1 VFEMSGTNERG
12 LEKLLMGGTPA
23 MRLKTSAGEI
33 HFNPQTIS
41 HVHLNA
47 DRTLLT
53 VHFVEGTHSGFDAES
68 DEDHLFFAEFL
79 GRLTDE
85 SSGFVAIGNEVLNLK
100 TALWIS
106 IPTDEP
112 IQVRLGDSRT
122 RIVDEKDRE
131 RITKLLAE

>member
-1 VFEMSGTNERG
+1 MKLRTSSGEF
-12 LEKLLMGGTPA
+12 
-23 MRLKTSAGEI
+23 
-33 HFNPQTIS
+33 HFNPQTVS

-53 VHFVEGTHSGFDAES
+53 VHFIEGTHYGFDAAT
-68 DEDHLFFAEFL
+68 DADRIYFAEFL
-79 GRLTDE
+79 AKLTDE
-85 SSGFVAIGNEVLNLK
+85 SSGFIAIGNEVLNLK
-100 TALWIS
+100 AALWIS
-106 IPTDEP
+106 IPIEEP

>member
-1 VFEMSGTNERG
+1 M
-12 LEKLLMGGTPA
+12 K
-23 MRLKTSAGEI
+23 LKTSSGEI

-47 DRTLLT
+47 DHTLLT
-53 VHFVEGTHSGFDAES
+53 VHFIEGTHYGFDAET
-68 DEDHLFFAEFL
+68 DADHRYFAEFL
-79 GRLTDE
+79 AKLTDE

-100 TALWIS
+100 AALWIS
-106 IPTDEP
+106 IPLEEP

>member
-1 VFEMSGTNERG
+1 
-12 LEKLLMGGTPA
+12 
-23 MRLKTSAGEI
+23 MRLKTSTGEI
-33 HFNPQTIS
+33 HFNPQTVS

-53 VHFVEGTHSGFDAES
+53 VHFIEGTHAGFDAEA
-68 DEDHLFFAEFL
+68 DADHLYFAEFL
-79 GRLTDE
+79 EKLTDD
-85 SSGFVAIGNEVLNLK
+85 SSGFVAVGNEVLNLK

-106 IPTDEP
+106 IPIEEP
-112 IQVRLGDSRT
+112 IQIRLGDSRT

>member
-1 VFEMSGTNERG
+1 M
-12 LEKLLMGGTPA
+12 K
-23 MRLKTSAGEI
+23 LKTSAGEI

-41 HVHLNA
+41 HVHLNS

-53 VHFVEGTHSGFDAES
+53 VHFIEGTHSGFDAET
-68 DEDHLFFAEFL
+68 DADHLYFAEFL
-79 GRLTDE
+79 QKLTDE

-112 IQVRLGDSRT
+112 IQIRLGDSRT
-122 RIVDEKDRE
+122 RIVDERDRE
-131 RITKLLAE
+131 RLVKLLGE